1 MSGGRSRRSRGR
13 RYDTEP
19 KLNMKKVFAVAIAIV
34 VIIMFIFI
42 IKGLLSKDTT
52 SGKITTKN
60 YFASYKDN
68 KWGVI
73 DSIGNNVIDPS
84 YKEMITIPNSKI
96 GVFICTYDV
105 DYENGT
111 YKTKVL
117 NDKNQEIFTQYD
129 KVEAIQNQDKNGNLW
144 YEKNVLKVQK
154 DDKYGLINLE
164 GKEVIPVEYDEIS
177 VIPEIENSFKVKKDS
192 KYGIVDS
199 DGKTVIQAQYADIDI
214 LGKDN
219 KSGFIVKNDSGKYG
233 IVDYSNT
240 QILEIKYDSIE
251 KVYGNNMYVV
261 TTSGKQKLVNK
272 SGEDVLTTGFDSIK
286 QILANQ
292 ENAII
297 YVKSNKYG
305 VMNTNGDVLIEA
317 QYDNLEE
324 TKVGMFIASKDG
336 KYGIVDINKEEKLP
350 FEYTS
355 ISFNEKADLYIAE
368 DSNFN
373 SKILNSSLEVKATG
387 ILSELNESKGYFKLR
402 VDDGYKYYNFK
413 FEEKKESDIFSTR
426 TLFLSKKDGKYG
438 FVDNN
443 GKVVVDYIYDD
454 AMEQNE
460 YGFVAV
466 KKDGRWGSLDGKGNI
481 VQEPIYNLDDYL
493 LIDFIGRWHLGS
505 DLNMNYYNQ
514 L

>member
-1 MSGGRSRRSRGR
+1 MSRGR
-13 RYDTEP
+13 RYDSEP

-73 DSIGNNVIDPS
+73 DSTGNNVIDPS
-84 YKEMITIPNSKI
+84 YKEMIVVPNSKS

-105 DYENGT
+105 NYDTGD

-129 KVEAIQNQDKNGNLW
+129 KVEAIQNQDKDGNLW

-154 DDKYGLINLE
+154 DGKFGLIDLTGNE
-164 GKEVIPVEYDEIS
+164 IIQIEYDEIS

-192 KYGIVDS
+192 KYGIVDG
-199 DGKTVIQAQYADIDI
+199 DGKTVVRAQYADIDV

-240 QILEIKYDSIE
+240 QILEAKYDSIE
-251 KVYGNNMYVV
+251 KVYGNDMYVV
-261 TTSGKQKLVNK
+261 TISGKQKVVNK
-272 SGEDVLTTGFDSIK
+272 AGEDVLTTGFDSIK

-292 ENAII
+292 ENAVIFM
-297 YVKSNKYG
+297 KSDKCG
-305 VMNTNGDVLIEA
+305 VMNTNGEVLIDA
-317 QYDNLEE
+317 QYDSLKE

-336 KYGIVDINKEEKLP
+336 KYGIINSNKEEKLP
-350 FEYTS
+350 FEYSS
-355 ISFNEKADLYIAE
+355 ITFNEKADLYVAE

-373 SKILNSSLEVKATG
+373 AKILNSNLDEKTSG
-387 ILSELNESKGYFKLR
+387 ILSELNESKGYLKLR
-402 VDDGYKYYNFK
+402 VDNSYKYYNFK
-413 FEEKKESDIFSTR
+413 FEEKQESDIFTSR

-438 FVDNN
+438 FVDKA

-454 AMEQNE
+454 AMEQND
-460 YGFVAV
+460 YGFAAV
-466 KKDGRWGSLDGKGNI
+466 KKDGKWGSIDGKGNV
-481 VQEPIYNLDDYL
+481 VQEPTYNLDDYL

-505 DLNMNYYNQ
+505 DINMNYYNQ

>member
-1 MSGGRSRRSRGR
+1 MSRGR
-13 RYDTEP
+13 RYDSEP

-73 DSIGNNVIDPS
+73 DSTGNNVIDPS
-84 YKEMITIPNSKI
+84 YKEMIVVPNSKS

-105 DYENGT
+105 NYDTGD

-129 KVEAIQNQDKNGNLW
+129 KVEAIQNQDKDGNLW

-154 DDKYGLINLE
+154 DGKFGLIDLTGNE
-164 GKEVIPVEYDEIS
+164 IIQIEYDEIS

-192 KYGIVDS
+192 KYGIVDG
-199 DGKTVIQAQYADIDI
+199 DGKTVVQAQYADIDV

-240 QILEIKYDSIE
+240 QILEAKYDSIE
-251 KVYGNNMYVV
+251 KVYGNDMYVV
-261 TTSGKQKLVNK
+261 TISGKQKVVNK
-272 SGEDVLTTGFDSIK
+272 AGEDVLTTGFDSIK

-292 ENAII
+292 ENAVIFM
-297 YVKSNKYG
+297 KSDKCG
-305 VMNTNGDVLIEA
+305 VMNTNGEVLIDA
-317 QYDNLEE
+317 QYDSLKE

-336 KYGIVDINKEEKLP
+336 KYGIINSNKEEKLP
-350 FEYTS
+350 FEYSS
-355 ISFNEKADLYIAE
+355 ITFSDKADLYVAE

-373 SKILNSSLEVKATG
+373 AKILNSNLDEKASG
-387 ILSELNESKGYFKLR
+387 ILSELNESKGYLKLR
-402 VDDGYKYYNFK
+402 VDNSYKYYNFK
-413 FEEKKESDIFSTR
+413 FEEKQESDIFTSR

-438 FVDNN
+438 FVDKA

-454 AMEQNE
+454 AMEQND
-460 YGFVAV
+460 YGFAAV
-466 KKDGRWGSLDGKGNI
+466 KKDGKWGSIDGKGNV
-481 VQEPIYNLDDYL
+481 VQEPTYNLDDYL

-505 DLNMNYYNQ
+505 DINMNYYNQ

>member
-1 MSGGRSRRSRGR
+1 MSRGR
-13 RYDTEP
+13 RYDSEP

-73 DSIGNNVIDPS
+73 DSTGNNVIDPS
-84 YKEMITIPNSKI
+84 YKEMIVVPNSKS

-105 DYENGT
+105 NYDTGD

-129 KVEAIQNQDKNGNLW
+129 KVEAIQNQDKDGNLW

-154 DDKYGLINLE
+154 DGKFGLIDLTGNE
-164 GKEVIPVEYDEIS
+164 IIQIEYDEIS

-192 KYGIVDS
+192 KYGIVDG
-199 DGKTVIQAQYADIDI
+199 DGKTVVRAQYADIDV

-240 QILEIKYDSIE
+240 QILEAKYDSIE
-251 KVYGNNMYVV
+251 KVYGNDMYVV
-261 TTSGKQKLVNK
+261 TISGKQKVVNK
-272 SGEDVLTTGFDSIK
+272 AGEDVLTTGFDSIK

-292 ENAII
+292 ENAVIFM
-297 YVKSNKYG
+297 KSDKCG
-305 VMNTNGDVLIEA
+305 VMNTNGEVLIDA
-317 QYDNLEE
+317 QYDSLKE
-324 TKVGMFIASKDG
+324 TEVGMFIASKDG
-336 KYGIVDINKEEKLP
+336 KYGIINSNKEEKLP
-350 FEYTS
+350 FEYSS
-355 ISFNEKADLYIAE
+355 ITFNEKADLYVAE

-373 SKILNSSLEVKATG
+373 AKILNSNLDEKTSG
-387 ILSELNESKGYFKLR
+387 ILSELNESKGYLKLR
-402 VDDGYKYYNFK
+402 VDNSYKYYNFK
-413 FEEKKESDIFSTR
+413 FEEKQESDIFTSR

-438 FVDNN
+438 FVDKA

-454 AMEQNE
+454 AMEQND
-460 YGFVAV
+460 YGFAAV
-466 KKDGRWGSLDGKGNI
+466 KKDGKWGSIDGKGNV
-481 VQEPIYNLDDYL
+481 VQEPTYNLDDYL

-505 DLNMNYYNQ
+505 DINMNYYNQ